1 MVGLDEY
8 PYCNGGMAEYFYL
21 EPGHYAYKVPDE
33 LPSEAVPAVNCAL
46 AQVLFGLERVGV
58 AFGDTVVIQG
68 AGGLGIYA
76 TAVAA
81 ERGASQV
88 IVIDGQQKR
97 LDRAMKCGATSTISM
112 AEYKTAESRVERVR
126 ELTHGI
132 GADIVVEV
140 VGVAEATYEGLD
152 MVRINGTYL
161 DIGNVGGG
169 RLDIPAGKIIGN
181 QTKWVGTVHYN
192 PWIIEAALQFLVKTK
207 NQYQLMDVISDHFPL
222 EKINEAFE
230 FAEWQGKEQGTQA
243 QRVALSI

>member
-1 MVGLDEY
+1 
-8 PYCNGGMAEYFYL
+8 
-21 EPGHYAYKVPDE
+21 
-33 LPSEAVPAVNCAL
+33 
-46 AQVLFGLERVGV
+46 
-58 AFGDTVVIQG
+58 
-68 AGGLGIYA
+68 
-76 TAVAA
+76 
-81 ERGASQV
+81 
-88 IVIDGQQKR
+88 
-97 LDRAMKCGATSTISM
+97 M

-161 DIGNVGGG
+161 DIGNIGGG